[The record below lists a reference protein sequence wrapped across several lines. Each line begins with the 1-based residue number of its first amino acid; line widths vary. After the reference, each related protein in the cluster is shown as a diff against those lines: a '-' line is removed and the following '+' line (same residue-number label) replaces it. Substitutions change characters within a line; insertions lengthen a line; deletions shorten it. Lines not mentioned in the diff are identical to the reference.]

1 MIELRWKIL
10 TENSVLETF
19 TEEIP
24 DYAMPYYTVP
34 IWDKTTRRWN
44 MKWAV
49 LQYRQREIPPWTE
62 WETTQPMEEVEKRL
76 KPYKWS
82 EWQDVEI
89 KDG

>member
-1 MIELRWKIL
+1 MGHITHGW
-10 TENSVLETF
+10 
-19 TEEIP
+19 
-24 DYAMPYYTVP
+24 
-34 IWDKTTRRWN
+34 
-44 MKWAV
+44 